1 MCNITSVWYLVN
13 AISCTTMKATYF
25 GFFIRFNLA
34 LGSFGKEGNVLVRIS
49 MSPISII
56 SSSFADILQKNFLK
70 FFSFLFLFIFSLF
83 AVKQICFE
91 FIWNTSV
98 KKNKQTNE
106 RTNKAKQKAANSVYF
121 FSITLQFSV
130 YFCLFY
136 LTQNKEGEN
145 LNFLSLLNDV
155 IFSRAHSDLNHK
167 IKVPITTT
175 GGSLFINA
183 KKFRITY
190 FNQKGNWVHR
200 KIVFLSAPHNK
211 MHYGAQKN
219 DKNSLF
225 KLKLINTI
233 NHSPEWCTWNNR
245 ITLQSSK

>member
-1 MCNITSVWYLVN
+1 
-13 AISCTTMKATYF
+13 
-25 GFFIRFNLA
+25 
-34 LGSFGKEGNVLVRIS
+34 
-49 MSPISII
+49 MSPIIII

-70 FFSFLFLFIFSLF
+70 FFSFLFLFIFPLF
-83 AVKQICFE
+83 AVSSNKTDLLRIYLE
-91 FIWNTSV
+91 YLG
-98 KKNKQTNE
+98 KNKQANK
-106 RTNKAKQKAANSVYF
+106 RTNQKSKTKQLIRFISSALPCGLPYSSLFISVF
-121 FSITLQFSV
+121 
-130 YFCLFY
+130 FY

-167 IKVPITTT
+167 IKVPITTI

-190 FNQKGNWVHR
+190 LNQKESWVHR
-200 KIVFLSAPHNK
+200 KIVYLSAPHNK

-233 NHSPEWCTWNNR
+233 NHSPECCTWNNR
-245 ITLQSSK
+245 VTLQSSK